1 MKRQALQIAAENA
14 ETLLNGKFSFS
25 PQKILNKNILFDTS
39 RINEEKVL
47 DKI

>member
-14 ETLLNGKFSFS
+14 ETLLSGKFSFS